1 MRKHISVAELVMVIG
16 GAITFIFSFF
26 SFWGVGGFRVSA
38 WGNGTFPLASI
49 PAILGGAML
58 IVGIVEQAGSK
69 LPEPVLSFTW
79 RQIRFT
85 WGIVAAA
92 IMLSYLIMDKGE
104 ASLKVGGIFML
115 LGALTMGTG
124 SAMALLGRG
133 SHQLAVP
140 GADRTTKATA
150 ILPPPPPLPRLR
162 RRPRSRSRADDPGRG
177 FSRRRRSRPSARRPR
192 WG

>member
-1 MRKHISVAELVMVIG
+1 MKKHISVAELVMVLG
-16 GAITFIFSFF
+16 GAITFVFSFF

-58 IVGIVEQAGSK
+58 IAGVVELAGSK
-69 LPEPVLSFTW
+69 LPEPVLTFTW

-92 IMLSYLIMDKGE
+92 VMLSYLIMDKGE

-115 LGALTMGTG
+115 LGALAMGTG
-124 SAMALLGRG
+124 ATMAVLGKG
-133 SHQLAVP
+133 SHLLAVP
-140 GADRTTKATA
+140 GADRARATDTMPPPA
-150 ILPPPPPLPRLR
+150 PPPPPPPPPPPVAQQR
-162 RRPRSRSRADDPGRG
+162 
-177 FSRRRRSRPSARRPR
+177 
-192 WG
+192 